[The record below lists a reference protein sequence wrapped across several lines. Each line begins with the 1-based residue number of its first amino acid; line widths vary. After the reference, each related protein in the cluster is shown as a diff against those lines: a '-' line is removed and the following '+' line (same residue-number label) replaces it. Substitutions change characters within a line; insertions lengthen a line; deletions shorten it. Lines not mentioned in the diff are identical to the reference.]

1 MVVFQDYSGLLQYY
15 ALPTATIDTGADY
28 ILFLDATDGAIKR
41 GLPPAGGGGGGV
53 SDGDK
58 GDITVTS
65 SGTVWTIDNG
75 AVTLAKMANMA
86 TASLLGRNTSGTGV
100 PEVLS
105 ASTARSLL
113 GLATVAT
120 SASASDLTSGT
131 LSTSR
136 LPTIGTA
143 QLGSDITT
151 AGKALLDDA
160 DAAAQRTTLGLGTL
174 ATQNGTFSGTS
185 SGTNTGDQTI
195 TLTGDVTGS
204 GTGSFAA
211 TLANSGVTANTYAS
225 PSSVTV
231 DAKGRITAI
240 TAGSGGDIL
249 YSVAPNTTTSIA
261 SVTAVEL
268 VNKSLTLAV
277 GDIVEVEMWGTLLN
291 NSAATRTYTPSMV
304 LTVGVNTLTL
314 TCTDGTTV
322 GASGTNRAYWRV
334 KAWFTVASTSA
345 TQGMMESD
353 RAPGAAANS
362 PQSIAATTNRKVWNT
377 SSSNMTGSATIQ
389 IRFQSDNATAT
400 QQFTVYGY
408 QFRKKAQVT

>member
-86 TASLLGRNTSGTGV
+86 TASLLGRNTAGTGV

-120 SASASDLTSGT
+120 SASASDLTTGT
-131 LSTSR
+131 LSTSL
-136 LPTIGTA
+136 LPTIQTA
-143 QLGSDITT
+143 QLGGDITT

-160 DAAAQRTTLGLGTL
+160 SASAQRTTLGLATIASSGSASDLTTGTVPTARL
-174 ATQNGTFSGTS
+174 GSGTANS
-185 SGTNTGDQTI
+185 TTFLRGDQTYAA
-195 TLTGDVTGS
+195 VT
-204 GTGSFAA
+204 
-211 TLANSGVTANTYAS
+211 
-225 PSSVTV
+225 
-231 DAKGRITAI
+231 
-240 TAGSGGDIL
+240 GGDIL